1 MSCAKTAELIE
12 TAFGRLTRVGSR
24 NHVLDPLFRA
34 RVILRTCSKLYGLN
48 TGLNAILVD
57 NSIYLDHRAG
67 IDRVTTAVP
76 LIKVDSLDKGTR
88 AISPSGTA
96 WALDRRESSNEKSA
110 PAWTYDAGQA
120 ASTVILWRSL
130 EETKRYRPNKC
141 ITEPATVFKVDGT
154 GCLNKHQPSIP
165 GNFTGTFHVRRV
177 CRMHWP

>member
-1 MSCAKTAELIE
+1 MLGTPQVSCAKTAELIE

-110 PAWTYDAGQA
+110 PAWTSARPPAPSSYGGR
-120 ASTVILWRSL
+120 W
-130 EETKRYRPNKC
+130 KRRKDIGLIN
-141 ITEPATVFKVDGT
+141 A
-154 GCLNKHQPSIP
+154 
-165 GNFTGTFHVRRV
+165 
-177 CRMHWP
+177 